1 MVIENR
7 PNGEKLEVYTTF
19 PFMESFPFEEY
30 EITMEKEGVDPS
42 ELGISPI
49 LLKTLG
55 SFGTE
60 NHFNFTYVEV
70 ENAFSISFYQEDI
83 AEVAEAADRIK
94 KLDSIAQELQ
104 SGLTEQALGKKLEL
118 VKQSKKFIKSLKLP
132 NLLFAPMNDVLEN
145 ILDIHSAVLPNDV
158 IVAVQKLN
166 VQKLESLSLEYSQ
179 RKAVESFLNFQL
191 NYAKILLGIV
201 IAAKIH

>member
-1 MVIENR
+1 MSEKR
-7 PNGEKLEVYTTF
+7 SRGETSEIYSTF
-19 PFMESFPFEEY
+19 PFMASFPFEEY
-30 EITMEKEGVDPS
+30 EITLEKEGVDPR

-70 ENAFSISFYQEDI
+70 EDAFSISFYQEDI
-83 AEVAEAADRIK
+83 AEVAETACRIK

-104 SGLTEQALGKKLEL
+104 SGLTERELGKKLEL

-132 NLLFAPMNDVLEN
+132 NLLFAPMSDVLEE
-145 ILDIHSAVLPNDV
+145 ILNLHSTVLTNETV
-158 IVAVQKLN
+158 IAVQKLN
-166 VQKLESLSLEYSQ
+166 VQKLESLALEHAQ
-179 RKAVESFLNFQL
+179 RNAVESFLNFQL

>member
-1 MVIENR
+1 
-7 PNGEKLEVYTTF
+7 
-19 PFMESFPFEEY
+19 MESFPFEEY
-30 EITMEKEGVDPS
+30 EITLEKEGVDPS

-60 NHFNFTYVEV
+60 NHFNFTYVEI

-83 AEVAEAADRIK
+83 AEVAETAGRIK

-104 SGLTEQALGKKLEL
+104 VGLKERELGKKLEQL
-118 VKQSKKFIKSLKLP
+118 KQSKKFIKSLKIP
-132 NLLFAPMNDVLEN
+132 NLLFVPMSDVLED
-145 ILDIHSAVLPNDV
+145 ILNLHGTALTNDV
-158 IVAVQKLN
+158 VLAVQKLN
-166 VQKLESLSLEYSQ
+166 VQKLENLSLEYSQ